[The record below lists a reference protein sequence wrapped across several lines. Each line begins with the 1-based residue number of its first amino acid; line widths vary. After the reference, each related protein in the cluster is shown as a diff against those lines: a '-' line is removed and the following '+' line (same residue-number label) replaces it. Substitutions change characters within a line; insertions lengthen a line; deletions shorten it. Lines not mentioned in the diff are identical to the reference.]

1 MSDELCDCCGNR
13 VPCDCSTV
21 QSAQFR
27 RIAELEAD
35 FDNALT
41 ARDDALDAVKL
52 IGEQRKR
59 ADCSKRD
66 RAHPITRVLYL
77 LGNGDISV
85 GKACEYVRDYLLDG
99 VQGPLVDGSVDD
111 LPCDKTMREVLA
123 ELEAKLAPMQNTISG
138 LATQSDKYVEQLK
151 AMSDA
156 LVEERARLDN
166 AKRILC
172 NLIRVNGGS
181 PLDEEAALAAI
192 DAAGKGKMV

>member
-1 MSDELCDCCGNR
+1 MNDKLCACCGNR
-13 VPCDCSTV
+13 AGCDCPTV

-52 IGEQRKR
+52 VVEQRKR

-192 DAAGKGKMV
+192 DAAPGKP